1 MYLNPYTIRLLW
13 VRNAAIA
20 DPEEL
25 AFYLIVQ
32 VLCTNNRKDAFN
44 SKLTPKV
51 ICKL

>member
-1 MYLNPYTIRLLW
+1 MYLSQQAIRLLW
-13 VRNAAIA
+13 VRNAATV

-32 VLCTNNRKDAFN
+32 GLCTNNRKDAFN
-44 SKLTPKV
+44 SKLTAKV